1 MTTQEF
7 IQQLVDM
14 NVSSYN
20 SDAKSVQMT
29 NGIEVSYRVE
39 VAEVHNPQLPLQ
51 MQLVV
56 KYQGAYVM
64 RYGAETE
71 EDNKML
77 AGCWL
82 HLKNKGYSAD
92 SDRKQALAHEGYALL
107 HEGLQ

>member
-14 NVSSYN
+14 HVSSYN
-20 SDAKSVQMT
+20 NDTKSVQMT

-39 VAEVHNPQLPLQ
+39 VAEVHNPQLALQ
-51 MQLVV
+51 MQLMV

-64 RYGAETE
+64 RWGAETE
-71 EDNKML
+71 EDNRML

-92 SDRKQALAHEGYALL
+92 RDKEQELQHIGYRTLMR
-107 HEGLQ
+107 GLK